1 MSSVPA
7 LDLAVARGL
16 ADQVQQAEANGQRRT
31 WRKVSTL
38 VAEFGGTRLTEGLR
52 ERMAQAFDEVGLVAE
67 PPLKEKAL
75 TRADSVRLLTRG
87 QPPPPAPH
95 LEGPQ
100 LSWDPAVVPDDTSA
114 VAYTSW
120 APGEAPQETGRV
132 PDADGRVWL
141 LQVNP
146 NVEPADK
153 VLEVMQ
159 PYCKDALTED
169 LVENLLKADPHPDLD
184 AEVSGV
190 RRLSTVGVEANEDD
204 YQPGED
210 ASLVGSVVIAPV
222 EYLIGDGW
230 LVICWHNFT
239 TARTEIGANGVG
251 ALREQVMGRVAESWR
266 AESGRTAGDLAALVT
281 IELARRHSAAL
292 RQMEAWLDQWEQKA
306 VRATEGQRLEVQTLV
321 DIQIQLSEF
330 SRRLQWF
337 REIKSMNGNSW
348 FPQGTSPRLQD
359 ELAAQIDRSLARL
372 DYLRSSVRACS
383 DLANMHNLRYQLD
396 QADQRHLEEDR
407 SRQRVED
414 FQRNLSYLA
423 AIFLAPSLVAGIFGA
438 NTELP
443 GLNTWFGFSLMLM
456 LMFGAGALALISIWR
471 YRARQER
478 KAAEALTGS
487 EVSREGVS

>member
-1 MSSVPA
+1 MSSVSPQ
-7 LDLAVARGL
+7 DLGIARGL
-16 ADQVQQAEANGQRRT
+16 AEQVQQAASNGQRRT

-38 VAEFGGTRLTEGLR
+38 VAEFGGTRLTESLR
-52 ERMAQAFDEVGLVAE
+52 ERMAAAIDEVGLATE
-67 PPLKEKAL
+67 PPLNDPLL

-87 QPPPPAPH
+87 LPEVPAPH
-95 LEGPQ
+95 LEGPGP
-100 LSWDPAVVPDDTSA
+100 SADPSLVPDDTSA
-114 VAYTSW
+114 VAYTVW
-120 APGEAPQETGRV
+120 VPGEAPQMTGPI
-132 PDADGRVWL
+132 PDSRTPVML

-146 NVEPADK
+146 NAEPADK

-159 PYCKDALTED
+159 PHCKGLLTPD
-169 LVENLLKADPHPDLD
+169 LVENLLKADTHPDLD
-184 AEVSGV
+184 ADTPNV
-190 RRLSTVGVEANEDD
+190 RRLSTVGVETNEED

-210 ASLVGSVVIAPV
+210 GSLVGSLIIAPV

-251 ALREQVMGRVAESWR
+251 ALRREVMAQVSEAWQQ
-266 AESGRTAGDLAALVT
+266 SGARTAGDLAALVT
-281 IELARRHSAAL
+281 IQLARRHSAAL

-306 VRATEGQRLEVQTLV
+306 VRATEGQQLEVQTLV

-330 SRRLQWF
+330 SRRLHWF
-337 REIKSMNGNSW
+337 RDIKSMNGDTW
-348 FPQGTSPRLQD
+348 FPKGTSQELQRD
-359 ELAAQIDRSLARL
+359 LAGQIDRSLERL

-396 QADQRHLEEDR
+396 QSDRRHLEEDR
-407 SRQRVED
+407 SRRRVED

-443 GLNTWFGFSLMLM
+443 GLNTWFGFALMLM
-456 LMFGAGALALISIWR
+456 LMFAAGTLALISIWR

-478 KAAEALTGS
+478 KAAEL
-487 EVSREGVS
+487 ERESHFGLPA